1 MTVDSSYLDES
12 GLWRQVITDLEAY
25 EEASCTA
32 MFAYAFARGVRF
44 AWLENPAPFADA
56 AIRAW

>member
-1 MTVDSSYLDES
+1 M
-12 GLWRQVITDLEAY
+12 EAY

-44 AWLENPAPFADA
+44 GWLENPAPFADA